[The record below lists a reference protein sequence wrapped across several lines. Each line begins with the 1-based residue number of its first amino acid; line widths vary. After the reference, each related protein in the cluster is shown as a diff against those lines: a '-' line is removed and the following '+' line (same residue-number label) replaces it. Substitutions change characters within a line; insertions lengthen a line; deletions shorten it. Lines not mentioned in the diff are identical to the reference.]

1 MHAVTHIL
9 LGASLTIATCFSA
22 GKLLL
27 HRLDVELSREEEL
40 LFRFVTGSACVGLLV
55 FVLAILGVARKGV
68 FLICAL
74 AIIGAAIMRTAR
86 RNRQA
91 QRLPPLP
98 RIWKWPFLL
107 IFVPFAV
114 FYFVNA
120 LAPETS
126 PDGTAYHLSLV
137 AQYDRRHGFPQI
149 TNNMFASLPQGME
162 MLFWF
167 AFAFGRHSAAS
178 LVHFS
183 FLLALPL
190 AMVCHG
196 RRFGIAAAGVFGALL
211 IFVSPIFGVNGT
223 SAYNDVALACVLFCV
238 FHLLQIWAE
247 TSQKGLLPAIG
258 LLAGFAYAIKYTG
271 FLAVPYALGF
281 IAWSSWRKKRGI
293 RARNIMPVALASL
306 LMIAPWMV
314 KNWMVVANPFSP
326 FLNDVFPNP
335 WVTIAF
341 EKQLRAIFAHTKF
354 SGPLQ
359 FARDVTLRG
368 DIAGSIF
375 GPAFLLAPLAVLAL
389 RCRQGRQL
397 LMAAGL
403 FALIAGSNHDPRFLM
418 PCAPFLALA
427 LGIAVLPA
435 GMLAIVIVM
444 LSAAASTP
452 FALDKYSAPYA
463 LRLRDFPLRQAL
475 RMEDADRWFA
485 SHLPE
490 YKVARM
496 LERLV
501 PPAGRVF
508 SIGTPP
514 RAYTSREVL
523 VNWESASNLKLMDAL
538 SIAVLPD
545 LQPAWRLVFRFPAR
559 ALRGIRLVQ
568 TGEIARQ
575 DDLNPEM
582 WSITEL
588 RILRAGREI
597 PRTAGWKVQAHPNPW
612 DVDLAFDKNPVTR
625 WRSQQFIYRG
635 MHVSVEFPEPRE
647 IDSVS
652 LDYTHDQWHVRLEL
666 EGEITP
672 GEWRKIASSPESM
685 DAPPLPDLRAAA
697 TAELKRGGIT
707 HLLARNSGPH
717 APDFRRNMEAWRM
730 ALAGQEGEWRLYVL
744 K

>member
-9 LGASLTIATCFSA
+9 FGASLTIATCFSA
-22 GKLLL
+22 GRLLL
-27 HRLDVELSREEEL
+27 QRLDAELYREEEL
-40 LFRFVTGSACVGLLV
+40 LFSFVTGSACLGLLV
-55 FVLAILGVARKGV
+55 FALAALGLARKGV
-68 FLICAL
+68 FLISAL
-74 AIIGAAIMRTAR
+74 VIIGAAIRQTVR
-86 RNRQA
+86 RHRPA

-98 RIWKWPFLL
+98 RLWKWAFLL
-107 IFVPFAV
+107 IFVSFAI

-137 AQYDRRHGFPQI
+137 AQYDRHHGFPRI
-149 TNNMFASLPQGME
+149 TNNIFASLPQGME

-190 AMVCHG
+190 AMVCYG
-196 RRFGIAAAGVFGALL
+196 RRFGIAGASVFGALL

-281 IAWSSWRKKRGI
+281 VAWSSWRKKGELWP
-293 RARNIMPVALASL
+293 RAIGPAALASL
-306 LMIAPWMV
+306 LMIAPWTV
-314 KNWMVVANPFSP
+314 KNWIVVANPFSP
-326 FLNDVFPNP
+326 FLNEVFPNP

-341 EKQLRAIFAHTKF
+341 EKQLRAIFAHTNF

-368 DIAGSIF
+368 EIGGSIF

-397 LMAAGL
+397 LIASAL
-403 FALIAGSNHDPRFLM
+403 FALIARSNHDPRFLM

-427 LGIAVLPA
+427 LGVAAIPTGIFAVVVVIA
-435 GMLAIVIVM
+435 
-444 LSAAASTP
+444 SALASTP
-452 FALDKYSAPYA
+452 PALDKYSAPYVM
-463 LRLRDFPLRQAL
+463 RLRDFPLRQAL
-475 RMEDADRWFA
+475 RMESEDRWFA

-490 YKVARM
+490 YKVAGM

-523 VNWESASNLKLMDAL
+523 VYWESASNLKLMDAL
-538 SIAVLPD
+538 STAALPD
-545 LQPAWRLVFRFPAR
+545 LQPKWRLVFRFPAR
-559 ALRGIRLVQ
+559 ALRGIRLAQ
-568 TGEIARQ
+568 TGEIAKQ
-575 DDLNPEM
+575 DDMNPEM

-588 RILRAGREI
+588 RILRAGGEI
-597 PRTAGWKVQAHPNPW
+597 PRAAGWKVRAHPNPW

-625 WRSQQFIYRG
+625 WRSQQLIYKG
-635 MHVSVEFPEPRE
+635 MYLAVEFPEPRE
-647 IDSVS
+647 IDAVS
-652 LDYTHDQWHVRLEL
+652 LDYTHDQWRVRLEL
-666 EGEITP
+666 EGEMSP
-672 GEWRKIASSPESM
+672 GAWSKIAPGPESM
-685 DAPPLPDLRAAA
+685 DAPPLPDLRAQA
-697 TAELKRGGIT
+697 TAELKRRGIT
-707 HLLARNSGPH
+707 HLLAPDSGPH
-717 APDFRRNMEAWRM
+717 APDFRRNVEAWRM